1 MPASRGP
8 SPGSASTGPARIAP
22 ASLVSVTSTNPD
34 TAASP
39 AATAAPGAPARNT
52 HFLYEK
58 YRKTVPSPVPTRL
71 ATLKTRVPFMSS
83 P

>member
-1 MPASRGP
+1 M
-8 SPGSASTGPARIAP
+8 SAADGPARTVA

-39 AATAAPGAPARNT
+39 AATAAPGAPARKT

-58 YRKTVPSPVPTRL
+58 YRKMVPSPVPARL
-71 ATLKTRVPFMSS
+71 AALKTRVPFMSS